1 MEDKI
6 TIYIAG
12 NPDAYPIEY
21 YDKES
26 QAFKGVIPSLL
37 EDFSEHSSYDIIYY
51 DADSKDNREDL
62 AKNNQVDIISANT
75 SEEISIDRSN
85 AISTFKTE
93 DENGEDISY
102 YLSVTNAAPD
112 GLKTELKDFISS
124 VSQQEVNGL
133 LVEMAQITPGQEVY
147 PKIAAWLIG
156 VIIGLIILIVLLV
169 RSYRIKLKKALQE
182 VETDETTGLGNLEYM
197 RRYYSQFINDK
208 NRILYNLVYFMLILT
223 DSER

>member
-26 QAFKGVIPSLL
+26 QTFKGVIPSLL
-37 EDFSEHSSYDIIYY
+37 EDFSEQSSYDIIYY
-51 DADSKDNREDL
+51 DADSEDNRENL

-75 SEEISIDRSN
+75 SEEISIDRAN

-102 YLSVTNAAPD
+102 YLSFTNAAPD
-112 GLKTELKDFISS
+112 GLKT
-124 VSQQEVNGL
+124 
-133 LVEMAQITPGQEVY
+133 
-147 PKIAAWLIG
+147 
-156 VIIGLIILIVLLV
+156 
-169 RSYRIKLKKALQE
+169 
-182 VETDETTGLGNLEYM
+182 
-197 RRYYSQFINDK
+197 
-208 NRILYNLVYFMLILT
+208 
-223 DSER
+223 